1 MQHFTRVSADVIHPW
16 AMYSLVHA
24 VIESPSGEQF
34 HRTFVDSP
42 GAVGVVAITEDR
54 KVVLVTQ
61 YRAAMGDVLTE
72 IPAGLRDV
80 PGEEPLVTAQR
91 ELAEEAGLEASDWQW
106 LGRIASAPGV
116 TNSTVEIFLARGLT
130 DVPTDP
136 HGPEEDHMT
145 ISYVPLSEAV
155 EEVVRGRLSDSK
167 TSVGLLLADK
177 ALRDGTG

>member
-1 MQHFTRVSADVIHPW
+1 MRPFTRISTDVVHPW

-24 VIESPSGEQF
+24 VIEAPSGEQF

-42 GAVGVVAITEDR
+42 GAVGVVAVTADQ

-91 ELAEEAGLEASDWQW
+91 ELAEEAGLKASEWQW

-116 TNSTVEIFLARGLT
+116 TNSTVEIFLARGLSA
-130 DVPTDP
+130 VPTDP
-136 HGPEEDHMT
+136 HGPEEAHMT
-145 ISYVPLSEAV
+145 VSYLPLGEAV
-155 EEVVRGRLSDSK
+155 EEVVSGRLSDSK
-167 TSVGLLLADK
+167 TCVGLLLAERV
-177 ALRDGTG
+177 LRVDSA